1 MRSAAVGRVA
11 TLFVALV
18 VSAVPLM
25 AQQAP
30 ASASAGRLAFVN
42 MRRVLSET
50 PGYAQAESTFVRE
63 MTGYRA
69 EFQRLQASLDSAGQA
84 FEQQATLLS
93 PSARTTRR
101 RELET
106 QQQQLE
112 QRGQELQ
119 QRATTRERELLD
131 PIQTR
136 VVGVIE
142 RLRAAGGYA
151 MVFDVSAQTSTIV
164 TADQSLDLSERVIA
178 ELKKPNP

>member
-1 MRSAAVGRVA
+1 MRLVAVGRVA
-11 TLFVALV
+11 ALLVALTAG
-18 VSAVPLM
+18 AVPLM

-30 ASASAGRLAFVN
+30 ASAAANRVAFVN
-42 MRRVLSET
+42 MRRVLAET

-63 MTGYRA
+63 MAGYRT
-69 EFQRLQASLDSAGQA
+69 EFQRLQTTLDSSAQA

-93 PSARTTRR
+93 QTARTARR

-119 QRATTRERELLD
+119 QRASTRERELLD

-136 VVGVIE
+136 VVAVIE
-142 RLRAAGGYA
+142 RLRAAGGYS
-151 MVFDVSAQTSTIV
+151 MIFDVSAQTNTIV
-164 TADQSLDLSERVIA
+164 TADPALDMSDRVIA
-178 ELKKPNP
+178 DLKANRP

>member
-1 MRSAAVGRVA
+1 MRLVAVGRVA
-11 TLFVALV
+11 ALLVALTAG
-18 VSAVPLM
+18 AVPLM

-30 ASASAGRLAFVN
+30 ASAAANRVAFVN
-42 MRRVLSET
+42 MRKVLGET

-63 MTGYRA
+63 MAGYRT
-69 EFQRLQASLDSAGQA
+69 EFQRLQTTLDSSAQA

-93 PSARTTRR
+93 QTARTARR

-119 QRATTRERELLD
+119 QRASTRERELLD

-136 VVGVIE
+136 VVAVIE
-142 RLRAAGGYA
+142 RLRAAGGYS
-151 MVFDVSAQTSTIV
+151 MIFDVSAQTNTIV
-164 TADQSLDLSERVIA
+164 TADPALDLSDRVIA
-178 ELKKPNP
+178 DLKANRP